1 MSFYETPR
9 RNASDSTTAS
19 NRSTHRG
26 HRREHSDPCPLPS
39 PGLPHKALSTPELLR
54 SKTVGDPC
62 SAIRRSCSSLA
73 ALRTGKE
80 PVPPNA
86 DGFEE
91 LRDGDEFFDNF
102 SWLFVLLAVILRYV
116 WHERHPPPAGDGRG
130 RRLHSINGSYARSIF
145 VMILLKVKKRSRPLK
160 YSPSR
165 QAKREAAR
173 KTKMF
178 RQ

>member
-1 MSFYETPR
+1 MAFYETPR

-73 ALRTGKE
+73 ALRGLTPE

-91 LRDGDEFFDNF
+91 LREGDEFFDNF
-102 SWLFVLLAVILRYV
+102 SWLFVLLAVILRY
-116 WHERHPPPAGDGRG
+116 D
-130 RRLHSINGSYARSIF
+130 LI
-145 VMILLKVKKRSRPLK
+145 
-160 YSPSR
+160 
-165 QAKREAAR
+165 
-173 KTKMF
+173 T
-178 RQ
+178 

>member
-91 LRDGDEFFDNF
+91 LREGDEFFDNF
-102 SWLFVLLAVILRYV
+102 SSRDERRRGGLGKR
-116 WHERHPPPAGDGRG
+116 ERHPPAASDRCGRG
-130 RRLHSINGSYARSIF
+130 LHW
-145 VMILLKVKKRSRPLK
+145 
-160 YSPSR
+160 
-165 QAKREAAR
+165 
-173 KTKMF
+173 
-178 RQ
+178 

>member
-9 RNASDSTTAS
+9 RNASDSTSST
-19 NRSTHRG
+19 RSMNRG

-91 LRDGDEFFDNF
+91 LRVQAVRKNTKGKARGNRH
-102 SWLFVLLAVILRYV
+102 LFYDKCII
-116 WHERHPPPAGDGRG
+116 HD
-130 RRLHSINGSYARSIF
+130 ARS
-145 VMILLKVKKRSRPLK
+145 
-160 YSPSR
+160 
-165 QAKREAAR
+165 EATSGHRLAFGPIYLVDA
-173 KTKMF
+173 TKAPAC
-178 RQ
+178 